1 MLTFF
6 PYDEALIAVRNACG
20 QKNTAI
26 TKILQFLTGSAG
38 YCRLTGIMVKILL
51 LQNNKT

>member
-6 PYDEALIAVRNACG
+6 PYDEALVAVRNTCG
-20 QKNTAI
+20 QKNTAL

-38 YCRLTGIMVKILL
+38 YCRLTIDRYNG
-51 LQNNKT
+51 QNIVVTK